1 MLRIPLIERLMF
13 YHRKRYSAVK
23 MSSLI
28 VFSIEREELNERKSG
43 LNAGH
48 REEETTTLLTLT

>member
-1 MLRIPLIERLMF
+1 
-13 YHRKRYSAVK
+13 

-28 VFSIEREELNERKSG
+28 VFTTEREEELNERKSG